1 MKLKCRF
8 VFNLTIFL
16 FVFVSV
22 ILFTTCEGNAFSKI
36 INKVEILD
44 VVGIKLIR
52 EEIES
57 GRYKLAEIPSNVNVI
72 DAKIASKGEL
82 YKFTKE
88 DGFLIDSSGNFVDR
102 LQEKQY
108 TLVLNTKELGEV
120 YKILNKTEYG
130 YASLDIK
137 VVYNKY
143 KNSLELT
150 NSNLALG
157 DSEVT
162 IFKSDKKIGGTTLNG
177 EGKGSIYIND
187 LENLATSTYTILVKR
202 GSEIIGID
210 VLHINPIYK
219 DLDIKNNVSFNIAS
233 KISNKL
239 NVSIKEDSGI
249 TLNDKV
255 QVASVYDEQNPNEN
269 LLMNLDVNNNNI
281 FELNGEVILKSALK
295 DDKNYKVR
303 LKINGVELDSKDD
316 CDVHIESSDFSKIKA
331 SVVEKVGKELRIDLS
346 GVENLDKDTSIE
358 VISLYDVRNKEK
370 NLISPSKIN
379 NKVNDVLLLEKL
391 ESNNSY
397 EILIKVNNFMI
408 SPIGVEIINLDLSN
422 AQALTDIISNK
433 VFISLENAKGLKIT
447 DSIKVVGVFKD
458 KEGEQNFLKSN
469 YNTLI
474 EKLNGTVF
482 INQPLDTKGNYY
494 IKFKI
499 NDVELDNVLKV
510 TVNNNISFKGAKIIG
525 KVASQELEICF
536 KNVDCINNNDLI
548 EVYSVFDLTDVNFNF
563 LDESKERKIFNK
575 NGIVHLKASLL
586 QERNY
591 GAKVKVNGV
600 LFHETIPISMDN
612 ENKVQ
617 NIKAY
622 YNENNLVLDLS
633 ALNFSKGD
641 TIEILNLKRSQDNLN
656 IISDKILNLN
666 VNDDGELV
674 IPLNITLKNSGKYI
688 MTIKVNRN
696 GVEEKIILEF
706 NNDLIVNK
714 IDKESSNENNFIEES
729 KVAIDYTKNHKVN
742 FEALEFFELGFKFKH
757 NLNPKMKFNKCVCY
771 IPKIKTSIEN
781 GYIIVENLI
790 PYKKYQNL
798 KIKVENDNGAAIEI
812 TIPEFVCG
820 ESEDDLKNFL
830 SKTYTIL
837 KSGLQQEEDKLF
849 FADEAEFWFWE
860 NKIRK
865 RECDLRK
872 FVLDVMD
879 EKEFLKTY
887 ADNSERIKI
896 LYKIIFGITPS
907 EQSLKVWINDFNKI
921 SQSENEYK
929 VFRTIAEKM
938 FTNFNFK
945 SLEKQLKNEKQN
957 SKI

>member
-8 VFNLTIFL
+8 VFNLTLFI

-22 ILFTTCEGNAFSKI
+22 ILFTTFKVNACSKI
-36 INKVEILD
+36 VNKVEILD
-44 VVGIKLIR
+44 VTGLKLVR

-57 GRYKLAEIPSNVNVI
+57 EGRYKLVEIPSNINVI
-72 DAKIASKGEL
+72 DAKIASRGEF

-88 DGFLIDSSGNFVDR
+88 DGFLIDSTGNFIND

-150 NSNLALG
+150 NSNLCLS

-162 IFKSDKKIGGTTLNG
+162 IFKSDKKMGGTTLNN
-177 EGKGSIYIND
+177 EGKGSIYINN
-187 LENLATSTYTILVKR
+187 LESLTTSTYTILAKR

-219 DLDIKNNVSFNIAS
+219 DLDVKNNVSFSIAS

-239 NVSIKEDSGI
+239 NVSIKGDSGI
-249 TLNDKV
+249 TSNDKV
-255 QVASVYDEQNPNEN
+255 QVVSVYDEQNPNEN
-269 LLMNLDVNNNNI
+269 LLMNLDANNNNI
-281 FELNGEVILKSALK
+281 FELNGEIILKNALK
-295 DDKNYKVR
+295 DDKNYKAH

-316 CDVHIESSDFSKIKA
+316 CDIHIESSDFSKIKA

-346 GVENLDKDTSIE
+346 GVQNLDEGTSIE

-397 EILIKVNNFMI
+397 EILIKVNNFLI
-408 SPIGVEIINLDLSN
+408 APIGVEIINLDLSN
-422 AQALTDIISNK
+422 AQALTDIVSNK
-433 VFISLENAKGLKIT
+433 IFISLENAKGLKIT

-458 KEGEQNFLKSN
+458 KEGEQNFLKSS

-494 IKFKI
+494 VKFKI

-510 TVNNNISFKGAKIIG
+510 TVNNNISFKGAKING
-525 KVASQELEICF
+525 KVASQELEVSF

-548 EVYSVFDLTDVNFNF
+548 EVHSVFDLTDVNFNF
-563 LDESKERKIFNK
+563 IDESKDRKIFNK
-575 NGIVHLKASLL
+575 HGIVYLKASLL

-591 GAKVKVNGV
+591 GVKVKVNGV
-600 LFHETIPISMDN
+600 LFHEIIPISMDD
-612 ENKVQ
+612 EKKVQ

-633 ALNFSKGD
+633 MLGFSKND
-641 TIEILNLKRSQDNLN
+641 TIEILNLKHSQENLN
-656 IISDKILNLN
+656 VISDKILNLN
-666 VNDDGELV
+666 INDDGELI
-674 IPLNITLKNSGKYI
+674 IPLNIPLKNSGKYI
-688 MTIKVNRN
+688 MSINVNKN
-696 GVEEKIILEF
+696 GSEEKMILEF
-706 NNDLIVNK
+706 NNELIVNK
-714 IDKESSNENNFIEES
+714 VDDESSNAERENQ
-729 KVAIDYTKNHKVN
+729 IDYTKNHKIN
-742 FEALEFFELGFKFKH
+742 FESLEFFELGFKFKH
-757 NLNPKMKFNKCVCY
+757 NLDPEMKFNKCVCY

-781 GYIIVENLI
+781 GYIIVENLV
-790 PYKKYQNL
+790 PYKKYENL
-798 KIKVENDNGAAIEI
+798 KVKVENNSGSAIEI
-812 TIPEFVCG
+812 TIPDFICG
-820 ESEDDLKNFL
+820 ESEDNLKNFL
-830 SKTYTIL
+830 SKTYMIL
-837 KSGLQQEEDKLF
+837 KSGFQQEEDKLF

-865 RECDLRK
+865 CECDLRK
-872 FVLDVMD
+872 FVLDVID

-887 ADNSERIKI
+887 SDNSERIKI

-907 EQSLKVWINDFNKI
+907 EQSLNIWVNDFNKI
-921 SQSENEYK
+921 SQNENEYK
-929 VFRTIAEKM
+929 VFRTIVEKM
-938 FTNFNFK
+938 FTNCNFK

-957 SKI
+957 SET